1 MAKGQKIRI
10 VLDTNWYISAS
21 INRKSR
27 RTLYQLL
34 IDERLQMLYTD
45 RLLEEFLEVMYRPKF
60 EKIIT
65 TDQVRRFVRLIL
77 PILEYVELKT
87 PVALS
92 RDPKDNFLLSL
103 SKDGK
108 AEYLVTGDPDLLVI
122 GQFRKTQIVPMVEF
136 QRILAVV
143 G

>member
-1 MAKGQKIRI
+1 MAKRQKIRI

-34 IDERLQMLYTD
+34 IDERLQILYTD
-45 RLLEEFLEVMYRPKF
+45 RLLEEFFEVIYRPKF

-65 TDQVRRFVRLIL
+65 TYQVRRFVRLIL
-77 PILEYVELKT
+77 PVLEYVELKT
-87 PVALS
+87 LVALS
-92 RDPKDNFLLSL
+92 RDPKDNYLLSL
-103 SKDGK
+103 SKDGN
-108 AEYLVTGDPDLLVI
+108 ADYLVTGDPDLLVI
-122 GQFRKTQIVPMVEF
+122 GQFGETKIVTMVEF
-136 QRILAVV
+136 HRVLAAA